1 MESIITMLFI
11 IIMSMFTYNIIIMLK
26 ESKNCK
32 TIYIL
37 ENENYEIDEFE
48 YSKI

>member
-1 MESIITMLFI
+1 
-11 IIMSMFTYNIIIMLK
+11 MFTYNIIIMLK
-26 ESKNCK
+26 ESKNRK

>member
-1 MESIITMLFI
+1 MNLIR
-11 IIMSMFTYNIIIMLK
+11 MFK
-26 ESKNCK
+26 EPKNCK

-48 YSKI
+48 YSKL